1 MVPTQEW
8 WARTILI
15 VAMAVSI
22 GWTAFR
28 ISQLYSYVRL
38 ARGENRFDK
47 LNQRIAL
54 FNTNVLG
61 QFRLWNRY
69 SVAGVAHA
77 LTFWGFIV
85 VQLGLLDLL
94 ISGLVP
100 GWCLPLLGG

>member
-1 MVPTQEW
+1 MVPTNEW
-8 WARTILI
+8 WARLILI
-15 VAMAVSI
+15 LALTASI
-22 GWTAFR
+22 GLTAFR
-28 ISQLYSYVRL
+28 VSQLYSYVRL
-38 ARGENRFDK
+38 GRGENRFDK
-47 LNQRIAL
+47 LNERIAL

-100 GWCLPLLGG
+100 GWRLPLLG